1 MFEVFLLVLS
11 GPLKGHKYL
20 VKADVP
26 ILIGRSPEADIN
38 ISYDDYCSRKHAS
51 IRILNNKFVIE
62 DLNSTNG
69 TYVNGKKIEG
79 EWMLS
84 DGDIITFGQTK
95 IVLRMQKTNQG
106 Q

>member
-51 IRILNNKFVIE
+51 ICMVGNKFTIK

-69 TYVNGKKIEG
+69 TYVNGVKIDG
-79 EWMLS
+79 ECILV
-84 DGDIITFGQTK
+84 DGDIIAFGQTK
-95 IVLRMQKTNQG
+95 IALRIQEVTG
-106 Q
+106 G